1 MHSRFL
7 QATEWN
13 LEVLSPLHI
22 GSGDRL
28 SPLDYATHTQDGKCL
43 LVVYDFAALGVTD
56 PQKLEQLVRFVAGGP
71 EWNRLKE
78 RAREW
83 GAERP
88 SDAIRYR
95 LAMMAQGKA
104 EEVAPF
110 VRNAEDYAY
119 VPGSSLK
126 GAIRTALLYKWGMEH
141 PRELKQLVAGVVH
154 GEKRVRAEFAAG
166 DLEKRAFGRDPNH
179 DALRAL
185 RVADSAPHADPSKG
199 TFRPKE
205 AVLRAERLGE
215 AEGSGEALRLWL
227 EALLPGVKLR
237 LRITLDT
244 HLFTPHAEP
253 ELHLRDWRAA
263 IEDWPAACRRFS
275 ADLLEAQAQMLERLG
290 KANSAKWCRDLK
302 AEVERRTTGCLLP
315 IGWGVGWEGKTIGML
330 MKDEDYAEVKARFEL
345 GRRKDRPEDYLEGI
359 FPATRWAVNTSQG
372 PLPLGWVRLTP
383 HS

>member
-1 MHSRFL
+1 MPSRFL
-7 QATEWN
+7 QAAEWN

-28 SPLDYATHTQDGKCL
+28 SPLDYATHTEKGKRL

-56 PQKLEQLVRFVAGGP
+56 PQKLQEMVRFVQGGR
-71 EWNRLKE
+71 EWNELRE
-78 RAREW
+78 RAREF

-88 SDAIRYR
+88 EDAIRYM
-95 LAMMAQGKA
+95 LPMLAQGKA

-126 GAIRTALLYKWGMEH
+126 GAIRTALLYQWAIKH
-141 PRELKQLVAGVVH
+141 PQEFKQRVTGAVH

-166 DLEKRAFGRDPNH
+166 DLEKGAFGRDPNH

-185 RVADSAPHADPSKG
+185 RVADSAPHAYPGSG

-215 AEGSGEALRLWL
+215 AEGSSEALRLWL
-227 EALLPGVKLR
+227 EALLPGAKLR
-237 LRITLDT
+237 LRITLDS
-244 HLFTPHAEP
+244 HLFTPQAEP
-253 ELHLRDWRAA
+253 ELHLGNWRAA

-275 ADLLEAQAQMLERLG
+275 ADLLESQAQMLDRLG
-290 KANSAKWCRDLK
+290 KANGAKWCRDLK
-302 AEVERRTTGCLLP
+302 NEAERRTAGCLLP

-330 MKDEDYAEVKARFEL
+330 MEDEAYAEVKARFEL
-345 GRRKDRPEDYLEGI
+345 ARGKDHASANLDGI
-359 FPATRWAVNTSQG
+359 FPATRWAVNTNQG
-372 PLPLGWVRLTP
+372 PLPLGWVRLAP